1 VIPWLRL
8 PGLTLALAMLCGLI
22 ACSETLT
29 TEQKIIVAIR
39 EMESKLEAGER
50 RSFMEH
56 ISEDF
61 QAQGG
66 SLNREQVRAL
76 VIFQLNRHKRLQAQ
90 LFPISVS
97 QTDEHSATA
106 VFRALVTGGPRWI
119 PDSGQIFEFQTQW
132 GWSEG
137 EWLLSAASWEPVSL
151 EEAL

>member
-1 VIPWLRL
+1 VIPGLRL
-8 PGLTLALAMLCGLI
+8 LCLPLAMLCGLI

-29 TEQKIIVAIR
+29 TEQEIIVTIR

-50 RSFMEH
+50 RSFLEH

-66 SLNREQVRAL
+66 SMNREQVRAL

-97 QTDEHSATA
+97 QTAEHTATA
-106 VFRALVTGGPRWI
+106 VFRALITGGPGWI
-119 PDSGQIFEFQTQW
+119 PDSGQVFDFQTQW

-137 EWLLSAASWEPVSL
+137 EWLLSAASWDPVPL